1 MPISTKAVSPVLAS
15 FASRVA
21 MKAKYDPL
29 SCESFTVWDATPT
42 IKKHL
47 VNARMES
54 IYCFGLKGTCYKAE
68 LTAMW
73 YPQMQQKKPV
83 WGLAVRH
90 SEWATHLAELERL
103 AIGRQAGW
111 GDSISTFFPD
121 GGQMSSCVEDY
132 DEVDLERLR
141 LDEPDEEP
149 LEEGLTALTDKLM
162 MLSEIVSS
170 VTVDKGGVSLNS
182 SWGKGA
188 N

>member
-1 MPISTKAVSPVLAS
+1 
-15 FASRVA
+15 

-29 SCESFTVWDATPT
+29 SSESFAEWDATPT

-47 VNARMES
+47 MNARLES
-54 IYCFGLKGTCYKAE
+54 IYCFGLRGTCYKAE

-73 YPQMQQKKPV
+73 YPQQTKPV

-90 SEWATHLAELERL
+90 PEWATHLAELERL
-103 AIGRQAGW
+103 DIGRKADW

-121 GGQMSSCVEDY
+121 GGQMSSCVEDH
-132 DEVDLERLR
+132 DEVDLKRLR
-141 LDEPDEEP
+141 IDDNEETL
-149 LEEGLTALTDKLM
+149 LEDGLTVLTDKLM
-162 MLSEIVSS
+162 MLSEVVSS
-170 VTVDKGGVSLNS
+170 VTAKEGGVSLDG